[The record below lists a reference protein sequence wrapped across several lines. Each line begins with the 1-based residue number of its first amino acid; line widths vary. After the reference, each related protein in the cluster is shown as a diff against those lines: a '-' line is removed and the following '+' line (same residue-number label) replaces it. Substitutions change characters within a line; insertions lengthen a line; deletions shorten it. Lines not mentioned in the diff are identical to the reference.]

1 MMKKLNDA
9 AFTFRLPASLK
20 KEAHERADARGED
33 LADVLRAALKR
44 YVKRKP

>member
-9 AFTFRLPASLK
+9 VFTFRLPATLK
-20 KEAHERADARGED
+20 KAAHEKANERDED

-44 YVKRKP
+44 YVKKS